1 MVFPFPCF
9 AMIFEGCAPRL
20 ETTKISAIRFGITV
34 VIVDVALQGTRKES
48 MAIRADNFTIIS

>member
-1 MVFPFPCF
+1 
-9 AMIFEGCAPRL
+9 MIFEGCAPRL